1 MLLALVGVHLQQ
13 PPETLTLAGTRIQ
26 HGHALRSHAGID
38 AEVIEFTDERVGHD
52 LEDQR
57 REGLQVA
64 DVTGQRRAG
73 RRIGSVDVPD
83 IDRARQEID
92 HNVKQRLNAFILERG
107 AAGNRHD
114 PRRTGRATNPGT
126 QLFERRLLLGQEKLH
141 DLVVH
146 FRDAFDHMVVGLVA
160 ALEHLAGEL
169 FGRHLDAVA
178 RFVEVNRLPFKH
190 VDHTLEVRLFA
201 DRQNQRNRS
210 RAELG
215 LDFGNHTLEIRAGPV
230 HLVDQRNDRHMVFL
244 RLPPDRFTLRLHL
257 ADRTEHRHRTVE
269 NAQRT
274 LHLRREVHV
283 SGSVDDVDPVILPI
297 AGGGG
302 AGDRNT
308 TFALLLHP
316 VHRRGTLVGV
326 ADLAVHA
333 AVEKNAFR
341 QRGLAGINVRHDAD
355 VTGIL
360 QRNLPVGRL
369 MKLSLVYLSAHNRHS
384 PANYQR

>member
-1 MLLALVGVHLQQ
+1 
-13 PPETLTLAGTRIQ
+13 
-26 HGHALRSHAGID
+26 
-38 AEVIEFTDERVGHD
+38 
-52 LEDQR
+52 
-57 REGLQVA
+57 
-64 DVTGQRRAG
+64 
-73 RRIGSVDVPD
+73 
-83 IDRARQEID
+83 
-92 HNVKQRLNAFILERG
+92 
-107 AAGNRHD
+107 
-114 PRRTGRATNPGT
+114 
-126 QLFERRLLLGQEKLH
+126 
-141 DLVVH
+141 
-146 FRDAFDHMVVGLVA
+146 MVVGLVA

-326 ADLAVHA
+326 ADLVVHA